1 MCNQKAIFN
10 QIQQYAYNLNI
21 KKFFFVE
28 NALYSNKRT
37 EMRGRNPRLSLPQTN
52 KFIIYRS

>member
-21 KKFFFVE
+21 KKFFVA

-37 EMRGRNPRLSLPQTN
+37 EKRGRNPR
-52 KFIIYRS
+52 